1 MQESTGIAVQG
12 FALDFAARW
21 YDLFTLVSGERKLRE
36 MTINLA
42 GIKPG
47 DRVLDVGCGTGRLAL
62 LMKEIVG
69 EEGHVAGI
77 DLAPK
82 MVARAQ
88 RQAEK
93 RGLEMD
99 FQVASIADLP
109 FPEGS
114 FDVVTSSLMAHHLPR
129 RIKRAGF
136 AEVCRVL
143 KPDGHF
149 LLCDFGPPPERW
161 MWMTRLLI
169 PLLRWG
175 GEHPE
180 DNIEWRIPAL
190 IEEAGFA
197 PAETVVQERFLW
209 LFCIYFV
216 SAYPPDDPAGKRL
229 LGEGKSEY
237 LEGGERR

>member
-1 MQESTGIAVQG
+1 MMRESTRTVSQG
-12 FALDFAARW
+12 FALDFAAGW
-21 YDLFTLVSGERKLRE
+21 YDLLTLVPGERQLRE
-36 MTINLA
+36 MTIELA

-62 LMKEIVG
+62 LMKSVVG
-69 EEGHVAGI
+69 EKGHVAGI

-93 RGLEMD
+93 RGLETD
-99 FQVASIADLP
+99 FRVASIAALP
-109 FPEGS
+109 FPDGS

-129 RIKRAGF
+129 RIKQVGF

-143 KPDGHF
+143 RPGSHF

-161 MWMTRLLI
+161 MWVTRLLV

-175 GEHPE
+175 GEYPE
-180 DNIEWRIPAL
+180 DNIE
-190 IEEAGFA
+190 
-197 PAETVVQERFLW
+197 
-209 LFCIYFV
+209 
-216 SAYPPDDPAGKRL
+216 
-229 LGEGKSEY
+229 
-237 LEGGERR
+237 